1 MNTKIQI
8 AVIALAGVA
17 LAGGG
22 YVAGMTTAQRQATP
36 AGAQA
41 TTPEGRAA
49 ALRGAFGQGGGPGG
63 AGGAALPDRGQVV
76 GKIISVNEGSVT
88 VEVTQ
93 QGGTVAPTTIIA
105 LVGPTTRL
113 VKTVE
118 TEIKLTDL
126 RAGDQV
132 VIVGQRDQAT
142 GTIAANAVVAGLS
155 SIQQL
160 FGGFIQGGGAPGQRP
175 GGRQPVPS
183 PTGR

>member
-1 MNTKIQI
+1 MNSTIQI

-22 YVAGMTTAQRQATP
+22 YVAGMTAAQGQATP

-49 ALRGAFGQGGGPGG
+49 ALRGASGQGEGPGARG
-63 AGGAALPDRGQVV
+63 AVLPDRGQVV

>member
-1 MNTKIQI
+1 MNSTIQI

-22 YVAGMTTAQRQATP
+22 YVAGMTAAQGQGTP

-49 ALRGAFGQGGGPGG
+49 ALRGASGQGEGPGARG
-63 AGGAALPDRGQVV
+63 AVLPDRGQVV

-88 VEVTQ
+88 IEMTQ
-93 QGGTVAPTTIIA
+93 PGGTVAPTTIIA

-175 GGRQPVPS
+175 GGRQPSPS